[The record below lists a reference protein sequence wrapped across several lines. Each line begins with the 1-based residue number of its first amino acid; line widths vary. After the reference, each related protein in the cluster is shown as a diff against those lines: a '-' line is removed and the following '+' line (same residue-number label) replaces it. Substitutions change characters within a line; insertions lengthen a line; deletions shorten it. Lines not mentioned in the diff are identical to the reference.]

1 MDQEIRGV
9 LFDKDGTL
17 LDFERT
23 WTPVSRR
30 CAELVARMQEE
41 GAMDWSVLRFVGT
54 DRAYEMVKKGQRQQ
68 EEEPPPLE
76 E

>member
-1 MDQEIRGV
+1 MDLRV
-9 LFDKDGTL
+9 
-17 LDFERT
+17 
-23 WTPVSRR
+23 
-30 CAELVARMQEE
+30 LVARMQEE